1 MSPPY
6 ATSDRAS
13 DIYHKSI
20 GLCPQWEIRL
30 EAYGL
35 LITSMARGQVT
46 LIHEKPKW
54 QTIGWFGMK
63 TRKKMGISLA
73 TKI

>member
-1 MSPPY
+1 MP
-6 ATSDRAS
+6 
-13 DIYHKSI
+13 
-20 GLCPQWEIRL
+20 
-30 EAYGL
+30 
-35 LITSMARGQVT
+35 RGRVT

-63 TRKKMGISLA
+63 TEKKMGISLA

>member
-1 MSPPY
+1 M
-6 ATSDRAS
+6 TSDRRVTYTIS
-13 DIYHKSI
+13 PR

-35 LITSMARGQVT
+35 LITSMPRGRVT

-63 TRKKMGISLA
+63 TGKKMGISLA

>member
-1 MSPPY
+1 MP
-6 ATSDRAS
+6 
-13 DIYHKSI
+13 
-20 GLCPQWEIRL
+20 
-30 EAYGL
+30 
-35 LITSMARGQVT
+35 RGRVT

-63 TRKKMGISLA
+63 TGKKMGISLA